1 MLNQKET
8 EQRVNQINH
17 VLGKTL
23 DDLIDEYG
31 IESIINVLASICF
44 RRGKAMINVPEPN
57 NRAITLSR
65 KYMKNGKKLI
75 ELESFHKQIEIAPN
89 PYALEDDSVSD
100 AKLRE
105 KIREEFRE

>member
-44 RRGKAMINVPEPN
+44 RRGK
-57 NRAITLSR
+57 AITLSR